1 MKKLIVLLPFILGLA
16 LWSCEEVTVPNPGE
30 GSSTTTNYYNNNS
43 GNNGSIPY
51 FKWNGCQPQT
61 PIFLGRQ
68 IVSGYTNVY
77 DNFFKIYLGGSLV
90 DPNPLYISSFSIPHV
105 GPGGQTIYVN
115 VINDATYTI
124 TAIDNTYLY
133 YTIRCIEGSTLK
145 YNIAKFYA
153 GEWRWFLRYDQ
164 GYQLNYDDGIN
175 NIYTVN
181 L

>member
-16 LWSCEEVTVPNPGE
+16 LWSCEEVTVPNPG
-30 GSSTTTNYYNNNS
+30 GTSTTNYYNNN
-43 GNNGSIPY
+43 NNSNGVPY
-51 FKWNGCQPQT
+51 FNWVGCQPQT
-61 PIFLGRQ
+61 PIFLGRTL
-68 IVSGYTNVY
+68 VSGYTNVY

-124 TAIDNTYLY
+124 TSIDNTYLY
-133 YTIRCIEGSTLK
+133 YTIRCTEGSTLK
-145 YNIAKFYA
+145 YNIAKFFN
-153 GEWRWFLRYDQ
+153 GDWRWFLRYDE
-164 GYQLNYDDGIN
+164 GYKLNYDDGIN